1 MRSQSDFLRFWGVF
15 VLESVLGFSFEA
27 PEVPFLV
34 SPKIALYAHFN
45 LFCLYLNDLDLW
57 FFCYLSDDWKSIQTP
72 QWRSLESIPHTS
84 AAPPH
89 FIVAQ
94 CSMLN
99 KVNAHLAHTECN
111 GTEWT
116 VCSVLQCSIIRYV
129 HCTVLCKSAQSGEL
143 SQASFAREG
152 DHVVLGISNDGDL
165 VHIATKL
172 CVVAIL
178 MMMMICWWW

>member
-1 MRSQSDFLRFWGVF
+1 MFLDFRLRHQKYHFWCPPKLPNMRISITSGKLFGHSFSPPWFTWTFNFVCLISFWR
-15 VLESVLGFSFEA
+15 LEVYPNSS
-27 PEVPFLV
+27 
-34 SPKIALYAHFN
+34 
-45 LFCLYLNDLDLW
+45 
-57 FFCYLSDDWKSIQTP
+57 

-172 CVVAIL
+172 CVVAIVIMMM